1 MAFTS
6 SELAERT
13 LQRRAVEA
21 AIWAIPAV
29 NYDAMY
35 QAMVR
40 DAKGGFNQ
48 VIYWSRPSDW
58 KNQTLTPN
66 TDALYLIPFINT
78 KEVGPMVLEIPPA
91 DEGTIVGTV
100 MDCWQIALEDVGAAG
115 VDRGKGG
122 KYLTLP
128 PAYRGIAPPEYI
140 VLPSNNYEGYALLRS
155 IPKSGSEADIA
166 KAVAY
171 LKRVKL
177 YPLWTAGNPPQT
189 TFLDVNDV
197 VFDANIAYDQ
207 RFFEALDR
215 IVQVEPW
222 LERDR
227 VMIDMLKSIGIEK
240 GKRFAPDAKTVDILK
255 AAVQEAHA
263 WLASRYESAFEPFY
277 PGTHWFFP
285 AEPEMVDAVATSFK
299 TTNTYP
305 IDSRGTTYYYAFS
318 SVKHMGVGQYYL
330 FVTRDKSGHILNGGK
345 SYRLVVPPKVPVKQ
359 YWSATAYDFATH
371 ALIRN
376 VDWAS
381 RSSLTPGL
389 KTNAEGSTDIY
400 FAPKAP
406 AGKQS
411 NWIPTKPGVRFEVLF
426 RLYGPE
432 KAVFDK
438 TWRLPDIEEVAA
450 DQAQQAA

>member
-21 AIWAIPAV
+21 AIWGIPAV

-40 DAKGGFNQ
+40 DAKGSFNQ
-48 VIYWSRPSDW
+48 LVYWSRPSDW

-66 TDALYLIPFINT
+66 TDALYIMEFTNT

-100 MDCWQIALEDVGAAG
+100 MDCWQIALEDVGPAG
-115 VDRGKGG
+115 VDKGKGG

-140 VLPSNNYEGYALLRS
+140 VLPSSNYEGYALLRS
-155 IPKSGSEADIA
+155 IPKSESEADIA

-171 LKRVKL
+171 LKRIRL
-177 YPLWTAGNPPQT
+177 YPLWAAGNPPQT
-189 TFLDVNDV
+189 TFLDVKDV
-197 VFDANIAYDQ
+197 VFDANIPYDQ
-207 RFFEALDR
+207 RFFEGLDR
-215 IVQVEPW
+215 IVQMEPW
-222 LERDR
+222 LDRDR

-240 GKRFAPDAKTVDILK
+240 GKPFAPDAKTADILK
-255 AAVQEAHA
+255 AAVQEAHE
-263 WLASRYESAFEPFY
+263 WLTARYESAYEPFY
-277 PGTHWFFP
+277 PGAHWFFP
-285 AEPEMVDAVATSFK
+285 ADPEFVDAISTSFK
-299 TTNTYP
+299 GSNTYP

-318 SVKHMGVGQYYL
+318 SVKHIGAGQYYL
-330 FVTRDKSGHILNGGK
+330 FVTRDKSGHVLSGSK
-345 SYRLVVPPKVPVKQ
+345 SYRLSVPPKVPVRQ
-359 YWSATAYDFATH
+359 YWSATVYDFATH
-371 ALIRN
+371 TLPRN
-376 VDWAS
+376 LDRAS
-381 RSSLTPGL
+381 RSSLTQGL
-389 KTNAEGSTDIY
+389 KANPDGSTDIY
-400 FAPKAP
+400 FGPKP
-406 AGKQS
+406 PSGKQS
-411 NWIPTKPGVRFEVLF
+411 NWIPTRPGARFEVLF

-438 TWRLPDIEEVAA
+438 TWRLPDIEELAA